1 MKKLVV
7 SDISDTIYLAN
18 TKPVKDHP
26 NLIETIGEKQDY
38 TDECIRAVYQW
49 FLNHCHEE
57 KSGMYQIRYG
67 DKPWLTMD
75 LKNPKEQA
83 EQEAHDGQA

>member
-7 SDISDTIYLAN
+7 SDITDTIYLAN

-26 NLIETIGEKQDY
+26 DLIETIGEKQDY
-38 TDECIRAVYQW
+38 TDECLRAVYIW
-49 FLNHCHEE
+49 FLNHCREE

-75 LKNPKEQA
+75 LSKCEKATQPGGIT
-83 EQEAHDGQA
+83 HDN

>member
-26 NLIETIGEKQDY
+26 DLIETIGEKQDY
-38 TDECIRAVYQW
+38 TDECLRAVYQW
-49 FLNHCHEE
+49 FLNHSRAE
-57 KSGMYQIRYG
+57 KSGVYRIRYG
-67 DKPWLTMD
+67 KKPWLTMD
-75 LKNPKEQA
+75 LNVCSEAAQA
-83 EQEAHDGQA
+83 GEGGQDG